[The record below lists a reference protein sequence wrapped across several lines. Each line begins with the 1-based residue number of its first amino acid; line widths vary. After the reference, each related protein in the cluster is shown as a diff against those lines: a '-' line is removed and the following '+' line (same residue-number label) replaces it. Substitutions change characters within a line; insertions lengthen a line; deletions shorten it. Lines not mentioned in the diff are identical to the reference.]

1 MSNLVVRI
9 LAQNLTKAGF
19 AQAGTTVQKFEA
31 SVQRA
36 TQRLGRMAIVAAAM
50 GGVGLA
56 KFASFDKS
64 VREIGTLL
72 DNVTERDIKR
82 MGAEIERM
90 SIRFGQSVEKMAK
103 AKYDIISAGFT
114 GAADSAKLLEV
125 SAKLA
130 AAGVTEVSRTAD
142 VLTSVLN
149 AYGQSADQAEHFSDI
164 LFTTVRLGKTTVDE
178 LASGLGRVAAVAPQV
193 GVGFGELSA
202 AVATLTAGGQST
214 EEVVTA
220 LTATMM
226 TMLKP
231 SLELSDR
238 FNALGFSSGQAMIK
252 SLGLAE
258 TLRKLTEGMTDTE
271 KAAMFPNV
279 RALRAVFPLVGSLAD
294 KFSKNLIEMGNVAG
308 ATNTAFEQ
316 MEKGISFKLGQ
327 LRQIGEKVLRR
338 FGALVADL
346 VTSFLNLTPAT
357 QNLAIAVMALGV
369 AFKFLGGPITLIAG
383 LAYIIYQAWDKN
395 IFGIRQLIVELAEHI
410 THVFNETVSWV
421 KTSAA
426 IIKAT
431 LSGTWMDIGVFLALR
446 NAESEEEYKRHTDRM
461 LEINSEF
468 AGAYVGTWKD
478 LVPDFASMLGLG
490 DVGKTGEA
498 ATEAT
503 NAVIENTIKPL
514 EVARMESAA
523 RVAEDEV
530 KTLSNAG
537 IVLANIQRDLSM
549 RIEQM
554 WKQGWENIG
563 NSMIA
568 QVGDAAASSI
578 VGGMKDAW
586 EQILKSFASM
596 IISMTARWLAFK
608 ALTSIGL
615 GGLFFSR
622 GGIVG
627 QEHMPK
633 VQRAQTGMVA
643 QGFDTVPA
651 MLRQGEAVIPTE
663 RTRENLPAIRQI
675 MSGQSS
681 SAKGGGDV
689 TISPS
694 FNIQAWDGNDVRRVV
709 RSTDFRNT
717 IVDMIEEGLLKLNVN
732 GLRVQGVR

>member
-36 TQRLGRMAIVAAAM
+36 TQRLGRMALVAAAM
-50 GGVGLA
+50 GGIGLA

-114 GAADSAKLLEV
+114 GAAESAKLLEV
-125 SAKLA
+125 SSKLA

-231 SLELSDR
+231 SFELSDR

-258 TLRKLTEGMTDTE
+258 ALRKLSEGMTDTE

-279 RALRAVFPLVGSLAD
+279 RALRAVFPLVGDLAG
-294 KFSKNLIEMGNVAG
+294 KFSKNLEEMKSVAG
-308 ATNTAFEQ
+308 ATETAFSK
-316 MEKGISFKLGQ
+316 MKKGISFKLGQ
-327 LRQIGEKVLRR
+327 LRQIGERVLRR

-357 QNLAIAVMALGV
+357 QNLVIAVGALGL

-383 LAYIIYQAWDKN
+383 LAYIMYQAWDKN
-395 IFGIRQLIVELAEHI
+395 IFGMREAITRFAEHV
-410 THVFNETVSWV
+410 THIFNKWIVPAV
-421 KTSAA
+421 QIMAA
-426 IIKAT
+426 VMT
-431 LSGTWMDIGVFLALR
+431 GTWGEIGIILAVE
-446 NAESEEEYKRHTDRM
+446 NSKAEAEQKRHGDRM
-461 LEINSEF
+461 IEINKEF
-468 AGAYVGTWKD
+468 ANAYVGTWKD

-490 DVGKTGEA
+490 DAGKTGEA

-503 NAVIENTIKPL
+503 NAVIENTIIPL

-523 RVAEDEV
+523 RVAEGEV
-530 KTLSNAG
+530 KLLSNAG
-537 IVLANIQRDLSM
+537 IVLANIQRAQSA
-549 RIEQM
+549 RTEQM

-563 NSMIA
+563 NSMIS

-596 IISMTARWLAFK
+596 IIAMTARWLAFK

-709 RSTDFRNT
+709 RSADFRNT
-717 IVDMIEEGLLKLNVN
+717 IVDMIEDGLLKLNVN
-732 GLRVQGVR
+732 GSRVQGMR